1 MNQKNTKKVFVVG
14 PSLCLWT
21 LAAVILSVDCS
32 SAQGVPFS
40 QHGVVSQRV
49 SHTNIEVTYNRPTA
63 RGRVL
68 FGSDSPAVVRF
79 GQRWHPGAD
88 SATRISFDKDVVF
101 EGKPL
106 KRGEYSIWL
115 IPEANGPWT
124 LILNSVSR
132 VFHTQYPGET
142 TDAVRVP
149 VTPEKGTHMDA
160 LAYYFPVVG
169 RDSTVLRM
177 HWGEVMVPMRIHVS
191 RQP

>member
-1 MNQKNTKKVFVVG
+1 MKPFARG
-14 PSLCLWT
+14 WPLFGLT
-21 LAAVILSVDCS
+21 LAAVVLSVDCG

-79 GQRWHPGAD
+79 GTRWHPGAD

-106 KRGEYSIWL
+106 KRGEYSIWM

-132 VFHTQYPGET
+132 VFHTQYPGEA

-160 LAYYFPVVG
+160 LAYYFPVVA

-177 HWGEVMVPMRIHVS
+177 QWGEVIVPMRIHVS